1 MTYKRYREEAESA
14 KMVYNNCVLKVIK
27 SDRKG
32 DDGRGVFL
40 IYNLLIGGLVDG
52 GREGLE
58 AIEKDIGASCK
69 TGARLCS
76 SFLTTEVRKPY
87 LVTVL
92 ESSSF
97 DNTHQ
102 KTILKTQALFYSRS
116 SPKNKF

>member
-1 MTYKRYREEAESA
+1 M
-14 KMVYNNCVLKVIK
+14 
-27 SDRKG
+27 
-32 DDGRGVFL
+32 RGVFL
-40 IYNLLIGGLVDG
+40 IYNLLIDGLVDG

-92 ESSSF
+92 ETSSF
-97 DNTHQ
+97 DITLIR
-102 KTILKTQALFYSRS
+102 KLFLKTQAPFNSRS
-116 SPKNKF
+116 LPKNKF